1 MFAAAAAATAFS
13 SLATWQRRL
22 LPQRRPH
29 SNGGG
34 GAPSPPRLG
43 PLLSHSDN
51 ASSGGGRGCV
61 ARRPPPQEHP
71 ARGDRRE
78 ALTLSSVLLLV
89 LPPLPPPPGIT
100 RGGSWAGARPGHP
113 GGGREGG
120 FSPALGQA
128 AREEAAV
135 KLGSRP
141 AGGIDDS
148 AGGHGHL
155 EKAGAAAETAF
166 YKVGWGL
173 CSVQRHSGTQ
183 AARRSTIWSMAN
195 LCGRGRGQ
203 RGDLCAGFLL
213 KVTHGPC
220 LTWHWT
226 KQVTWQY
233 VTSKGNGPAL
243 AATTSAGPPSYTDT
257 PLTPPWL

>member
-100 RGGSWAGARPGHP
+100 RLGEGTRREREGAGRAPDRDTQAGVEKVVSPPPSGKRRGRRLPSSWVRDRLGGSMTRPVG
-113 GGGREGG
+113 
-120 FSPALGQA
+120 
-128 AREEAAV
+128 
-135 KLGSRP
+135 
-141 AGGIDDS
+141 
-148 AGGHGHL
+148 
-155 EKAGAAAETAF
+155 TATW
-166 YKVGWGL
+166 VGWGL